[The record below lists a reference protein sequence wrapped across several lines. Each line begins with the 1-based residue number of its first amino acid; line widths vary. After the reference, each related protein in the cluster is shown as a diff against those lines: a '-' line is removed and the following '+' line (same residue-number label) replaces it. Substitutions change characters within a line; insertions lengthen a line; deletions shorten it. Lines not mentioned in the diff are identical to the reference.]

1 MMWLPKTHDEIHNMP
16 IGLEIDSLVQSFV
29 MSGMP
34 PVGYDII
41 RDYIPKFSED
51 ISAAWEVV
59 EKIKDWGEGWC
70 PQIYWDDNDG
80 LEPGEWVAEFN
91 KYWKAENDY
100 RHFEAVADTAPLAIC
115 RAALLTTIK
124 EEGCG

>member
-1 MMWLPKTHDEIHNMP
+1 MTRDEIRNMP
-16 IGLEIDSLVQSFV
+16 AGREMDALIAERVLDLDVNGDRVCGKGFIKNMNVRLLPHYSTN
-29 MSGMP
+29 M
-34 PVGYDII
+34 
-41 RDYIPKFSED
+41 
-51 ISAAWEVV
+51 SAAWEVV

-91 KYWKAENDY
+91 KYWEAENDY

-115 RAALLTTIK
+115 CAALLTTIK
-124 EEGCG
+124 EE